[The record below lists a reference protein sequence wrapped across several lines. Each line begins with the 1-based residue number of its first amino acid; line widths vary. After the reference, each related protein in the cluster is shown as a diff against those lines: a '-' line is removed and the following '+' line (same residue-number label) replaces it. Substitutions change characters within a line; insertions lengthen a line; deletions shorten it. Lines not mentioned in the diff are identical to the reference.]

1 MSGVWEEIEPAMLR
15 IRDDQQFTVLVARAD
30 PEDLAGVLDFMN
42 QKWKAMGTN
51 QLFGGRFQEDLLQE
65 EKDINNSILKVV
77 VFLAI
82 IATILSL
89 IGMYNLVSLDIIKR
103 TKEVGIRKIQGA
115 PVPVIMYI
123 VSRKFLIVLLI
134 ASALGCAGGYFMS
147 LQLLDSIWDYFVN
160 ISAGILLS
168 SVLIMVAATALTISI
183 KVTRAAMRNP
193 VDSLRY
199 E

>member
-1 MSGVWEEIEPAMLR
+1 V
-15 IRDDQQFTVLVARAD
+15 VRANTENL
-30 PEDLAGVLDFMN
+30 PGVLDFMS
-42 QKWKAMGTN
+42 QMWKAMGNN
-51 QLFGGRFQEDLLQE
+51 QIFGGRLQEDLFQE
-65 EKDINNSILKVV
+65 EKDINNSILKVI

-89 IGMYNLVSLDIIKR
+89 IGMYNMVSLDIIKR

-115 PVPVIMYI
+115 PVSVIMYI

-147 LQLLDSIWDYFVN
+147 LQLLDSIWDYFVP
-160 ISAGILLS
+160 IGAGILLLAT
-168 SVLIMVAATALTISI
+168 LIMIIATGLTLGIKITRTAL
-183 KVTRAAMRNP
+183 KNP
-193 VDSLRY
+193 ADSLRY